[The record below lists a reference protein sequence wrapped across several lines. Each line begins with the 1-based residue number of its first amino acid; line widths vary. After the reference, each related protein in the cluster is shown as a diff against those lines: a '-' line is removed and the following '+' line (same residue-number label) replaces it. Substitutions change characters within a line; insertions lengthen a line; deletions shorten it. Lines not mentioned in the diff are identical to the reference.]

1 MALIKLIH
9 SVFPSVS
16 NQLWQPCDVVLNDEQ
31 FQHTA
36 YSDSLARYGLSNA
49 IIAVAAAATLF
60 GFATISH
67 CFCRIQF
74 SFCLAHSP
82 AAHSADLEAD
92 SIAGAPFVN
101 ICGADVAMPVCAGLV
116 PLRSLQTGSALRVT
130 TGW

>member
-1 MALIKLIH
+1 MALIGLIY

-16 NQLWQPCDVVLNDEQ
+16 SHLWQPCDCGLNDEQ

-36 YSDSLARYGLSNA
+36 YSDSLAQRGLSYA
-49 IIAVAAAATLF
+49 MIAVAAAVTRF

-67 CFCRIQF
+67 WFCRIQF
-74 SFCLAHSP
+74 SFCPAHSP
-82 AAHSADLEAD
+82 AAHYADLEAD
-92 SIAGAPFVN
+92 SIAGAPVVN
-101 ICGADVAMPVCAGLV
+101 ICGADVAVPVCAGLA